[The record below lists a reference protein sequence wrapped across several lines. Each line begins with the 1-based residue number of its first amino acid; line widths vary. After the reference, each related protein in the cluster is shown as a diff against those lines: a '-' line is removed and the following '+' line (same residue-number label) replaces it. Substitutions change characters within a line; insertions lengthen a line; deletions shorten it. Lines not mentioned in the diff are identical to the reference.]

1 MVTLFPPNFITRSE
15 YRCLSPR
22 VASAGAFL
30 AQWTRTCY
38 TRCVTYDSPVG
49 QESFCLIQWTTFI
62 TVYITAYI
70 TASWNT
76 VFLLSQSCFSSSDYT
91 AVDSALCFVTLRR
104 HCLSL
109 PDFDERLVPPVSS
122 VLLHCSLSVSSLS
135 RRARSGVETGFVL
148 LRGGP
153 DRNRFRNL
161 RSRLPDGFSGAS
173 GSGAAGVD
181 TGFAPLWAKPGRN
194 RFRFRRPSL
203 PTNLPRRRGQVHGYC
218 LNSGPILGANFVA
231 RILLI
236 IKCFWWFLAT
246 GFWTRVMLTSKG
258 CKIAN
263 NLFIENNSFLQ
274 EAIK

>member
-1 MVTLFPPNFITRSE
+1 MLVSQSRFCRSLFGSVNENLLYEVCYLR
-15 YRCLSPR
+15 LSR
-22 VASAGAFL
+22 GSGTFL
-30 AQWTRTCY
+30 FY
-38 TRCVTYDSPVG
+38 PVNNVYHSLYHSLYH
-49 QESFCLIQWTTFI
+49 SFPDTVILI
-62 TVYITAYI
+62 
-70 TASWNT
+70 
-76 VFLLSQSCFSSSDYT
+76 SQSCFSSSDHT

-218 LNSGPILGANFVA
+218 LNSGPTLGANFVA

-236 IKCFWWFLAT
+236 IKCF
-246 GFWTRVMLTSKG
+246 
-258 CKIAN
+258 
-263 NLFIENNSFLQ
+263 
-274 EAIK
+274 